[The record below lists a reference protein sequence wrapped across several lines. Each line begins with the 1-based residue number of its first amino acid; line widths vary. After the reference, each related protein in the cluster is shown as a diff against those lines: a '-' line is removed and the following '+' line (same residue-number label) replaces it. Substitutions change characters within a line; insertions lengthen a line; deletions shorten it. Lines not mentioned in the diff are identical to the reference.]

1 MSIERKGTRGR
12 NQSAQPEKAPAWL
25 NVTLIGKPGP
35 NGKDG
40 KPHSIGGI
48 PLSLEKRVHKEL
60 IDNPAILERLLEEG
74 RVQLVV
80 NMVTE
85 PAEGES
91 IF

>member
-1 MSIERKGTRGR
+1 MD
-12 NQSAQPEKAPAWL
+12 EK
-25 NVTLIGKPGP
+25 
-35 NGKDG
+35 
-40 KPHSIGGI
+40 
-48 PLSLEKRVHKEL
+48 EKLKEL
-60 IDNPAILERLLEEG
+60 IDNPAILEQLLEEG